1 MISTVG
7 YLGILG
13 NINLND
19 LAKNHCNGFYEVK
32 DPNVVNTFNNYPDD
46 SHLLYKIM
54 NDDTNLY
61 NKLRELQPKYATEE
75 SINYIK
81 NLFRPT
87 YEHLAGLGDRV
98 ITGIL
103 ENTVSQTEDFCMQ
116 KFYRVPDKMVF
127 LRIYDNNR
135 WYDWVWENNELTIY
149 HNYANDLIFADD
161 DLLLRAAEVYAPKYD
176 DRRIRENI
184 NSKATWEEYNQ
195 RLKKRWGT
203 TSGIINNNG
212 TWRQMTDILVDEGV
226 GIYSET
232 PGVRNA
238 RIIQQDRNNTYLGD
252 EHFHDGAPLI
262 YADGREKYGLQW
274 VGNNIRQEIAN
285 RYHMRWQYL
294 TEGVDVWAHNANQW
308 REVMVIVRH
317 PANFAWKTSFVV
329 PMEAGFGSQSFRLM
343 AFYEQYPD
351 LRVWVDTNNNVVHV
365 WNNTGCHIWLYGRG

>member
-13 NINLND
+13 NVNLND

-75 SINYIK
+75 RINYIK

-87 YEHLAGLGDRV
+87 YEHLAGLGNRI

-103 ENTVSQTEDFCMQ
+103 ENIVSQTEDFCMQ

-127 LRIYDNNR
+127 VRIYDNNK

-176 DRRIRENI
+176 DRQIRENI

-195 RLKKRWGT
+195 RLK
-203 TSGIINNNG
+203 
-212 TWRQMTDILVDEGV
+212 
-226 GIYSET
+226 
-232 PGVRNA
+232 
-238 RIIQQDRNNTYLGD
+238 
-252 EHFHDGAPLI
+252 
-262 YADGREKYGLQW
+262 
-274 VGNNIRQEIAN
+274 
-285 RYHMRWQYL
+285 
-294 TEGVDVWAHNANQW
+294 
-308 REVMVIVRH
+308 
-317 PANFAWKTSFVV
+317 
-329 PMEAGFGSQSFRLM
+329 
-343 AFYEQYPD
+343 
-351 LRVWVDTNNNVVHV
+351 
-365 WNNTGCHIWLYGRG
+365 